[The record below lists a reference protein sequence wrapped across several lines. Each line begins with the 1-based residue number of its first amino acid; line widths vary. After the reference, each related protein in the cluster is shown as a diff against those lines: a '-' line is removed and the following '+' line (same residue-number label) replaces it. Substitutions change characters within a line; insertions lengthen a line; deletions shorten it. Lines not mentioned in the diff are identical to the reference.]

1 MQRQRPSWWSNQR
14 GAILAQ
20 ASLAAGGRCKYG
32 HYPCSGLENPSHWI
46 EWETKAHIRSTPVR
60 KEGVHYQTGKP
71 TGVYVTSWKPEVV
84 ISYEPRLTG
93 KLELVQEALIGSW
106 RQADLALARL
116 ARQTTPTGEL
126 GRFGSRFD
134 PVSRDQFMAQRPDY
148 YLVGH
153 GVSAWTKKR
162 VVVVRIPSTFIYLFI
177 DLSATR
183 LSKNARHKIV
193 RYGKWPAVPVDA
205 SLTEDKLIRL
215 SVEHFWATVGQ

>member
-1 MQRQRPSWWSNQR
+1 
-14 GAILAQ
+14 
-20 ASLAAGGRCKYG
+20 
-32 HYPCSGLENPSHWI
+32 
-46 EWETKAHIRSTPVR
+46 
-60 KEGVHYQTGKP
+60 
-71 TGVYVTSWKPEVV
+71 VV

-106 RQADLALARL
+106 KQAELELARI
-116 ARQTTPTGEL
+116 ARQTTPTGEQ

-134 PVSRDQFMAQRPDY
+134 PVARDVFMAERPDY

-162 VVVVRIPSTFIYLFI
+162 VVAVRIPSTFIFLFV
-177 DLSATR
+177 DLSLTK
-183 LSKNARHKIV
+183 LSKNARHKII

-215 SVEHFWATVGQ
+215 SVEDFWARVGTR